1 VNKPLKV
8 GIVGYG
14 YMGQI
19 RRRNITDHPDLKLAA
34 ICDPNCLEE
43 IKILQVPIY
52 ENWEKLIASDLDL
65 VFVCTPNNLIPEV
78 AVKALGSGRHVF
90 CEKPPGRSLADIQR
104 IRAAEMANPVCRLLF
119 GFNHR
124 HHPGIIDA
132 KAIIDSGALGDI
144 LTLRGV
150 YGKGGGY
157 DYHKSW
163 RNDPSIGGG
172 GILLDQGIHM
182 LDLFRLFVGE
192 FSEVTGMRGVMAF
205 DIPVEDNAFVLLR
218 TKRGQL
224 AQLHSSATS
233 WKHTFRIEIGC
244 EKGYVVISGLLSKT
258 GSYGRETLV
267 VGRRPSPGEKA
278 ALGNPR
284 EETTYYDDDP
294 SWDIEVA
301 HLVECILE
309 NKPVENGTSLDALRV
324 MEIVDSIYREPLVN
338 RIPRSN
344 KGVFDENNCIST

>member
-1 VNKPLKV
+1 VNHPLLA

-19 RRRNITDHPDLKLAA
+19 RHRNIADHSDLELAA
-34 ICDPNCLEE
+34 ICDPYCSEAPSIMSVL
-43 IKILQVPIY
+43 VY
-52 ENWEKLIASDLDL
+52 ESWEDLVAADLDI

-78 AVKALGSGRHVF
+78 AVKALKCQRHVF

-104 IRAAEMANPVCRLLF
+104 IRAAELENPGCRMLF

-124 HHPGIIDA
+124 HHPGITDA
-132 KAIIDSGALGDI
+132 KALIDSGALGEI

-157 DYHKSW
+157 DYHTSW
-163 RNDPSIGGG
+163 RNNPAIGGG

-192 FSEVTGMRGVMAF
+192 FNEVIGMRGITAF
-205 DIPVEDNAFVLLR
+205 DVPVEDNAFVLLR
-218 TKRGQL
+218 TPCGQM

-233 WKHTFRIEIGC
+233 WKHIFRLEIGC
-244 EKGYVVISGLLSKT
+244 ERGYAVISGLLSKT

-267 VGRRPSPGEKA
+267 IGRRPANGERV

-284 EETTYYDDDP
+284 EETIYYDADP

-301 HLVECILE
+301 HLVECIQQ
-309 NKPVENGTSLDALRV
+309 NKSVEKGTSLDALRV
-324 MEIVDSIYREPLVN
+324 MEIVDRIYREPLVT
-338 RIPRSN
+338 RISQ
-344 KGVFDENNCIST
+344 